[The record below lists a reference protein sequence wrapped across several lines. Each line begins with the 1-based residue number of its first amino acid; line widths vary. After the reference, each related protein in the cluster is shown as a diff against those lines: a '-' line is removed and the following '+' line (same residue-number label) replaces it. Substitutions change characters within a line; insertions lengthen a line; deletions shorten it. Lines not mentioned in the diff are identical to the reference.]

1 MGARALWKPRAQQEI
16 PMKNKD
22 VLDKPILALS
32 ESDVLTFRHLVEG
45 GVLIT
50 GGLGSGKS
58 STSGRA
64 LAMGML
70 RAGIGGLIL
79 TVKSDETAHWKDY
92 ISKAGRSDDLII
104 FSAESGLSFD
114 PLAYTWNQPGRGA
127 GYIESIIELF
137 TTLIA
142 IGKPEAH
149 ASSESRYFELAVEE
163 LMRATLVMQS
173 LAGEPI
179 SITSMNNIIV
189 SLPTE
194 PGQIETTDWQASSAA
209 AKLVEKIKARCDSLS
224 EGQLE
229 DLDNAVRFALEEWPK
244 EDPRTRSNV
253 LSTWTGMAS
262 KFTYDPLRRMFCS
275 GKYDFTPEQVTHER
289 RLILLDVPVLE
300 FGREASR
307 ICQIL
312 IKIVFQRAW
321 LRHQYVPG
329 CCNGGF
335 LFQDEF
341 SMLLHRLENHFH
353 TVVRSS
359 AIAPICLTTNILNL
373 ASEEFGENE
382 PGSKTYSFLGNLT
395 IKIFHH
401 QSDIRTRQYA
411 ADLIGQEYRY
421 LDNFSAGGRGTQAHA
436 NVGGQRHLAH
446 ILEPVELSRLV
457 KPDGQNPYAEAI
469 VYTGSVFNATKT
481 QNNPK
486 GNTYLR
492 VLFSRE
498 I

>member
-1 MGARALWKPRAQQEI
+1 
-16 PMKNKD
+16 MKNNNI
-22 VLDKPILALS
+22 LDKPILALS
-32 ESDVLTFRHLVEG
+32 DSDVLTFRHLVEG

-58 STSGRA
+58 STSGKA

-70 RAGIGGLIL
+70 RAGLGGLIL
-79 TVKSDETAHWKDY
+79 TVKSDETLHWKEY
-92 ISKAGRSDDLII
+92 IDKAGRSKDLMV

-137 TTLIA
+137 TTLMA
-142 IGKPEAH
+142 IGKPETR

-173 LAGEPI
+173 LAAEPI
-179 SITSMNNIIV
+179 SITSMNNIII

-194 PGQIETTDWQASSAA
+194 PEQIETAEWQKSSSA
-209 AKLVEKIKARCDSLS
+209 AKLVEKLKERFNNLTD
-224 EGQLE
+224 GQRE
-229 DLDNAVRFALEEWPK
+229 DLENAINFALEAWPN

-275 GKYDFTPEQVTHER
+275 GRYDFTPEQVTHER
-289 RLILLDVPVLE
+289 KLILLDVPVLE

-395 IKIFHH
+395 VKIFHH
-401 QSDIRTRQYA
+401 QSDIKTRQYA

-421 LDNFSAGGRGTQAHA
+421 LDNYSAGGSISQAHA
-436 NVGGQRHLAH
+436 NFGGHKHLAH
-446 ILEPVELSRLV
+446 IVEPVEFSRLL
-457 KPDGQNPYAEAI
+457 KPDGENPYAEAI

-481 QNNPK
+481 NSNPK

-492 VLFSRE
+492 VVFSRD

>member
-1 MGARALWKPRAQQEI
+1 
-16 PMKNKD
+16 MKNVD
-22 VLDKPILALS
+22 ILDRPILAIS
-32 ESDVLTFRHLVEG
+32 ESDILTFRDLVEG

-58 STSGRA
+58 STSGKA

-70 RAGIGGLIL
+70 RAGLGGLIL
-79 TVKSDETAHWKDY
+79 TVKSDESTHWKKY
-92 ISKAGRSDDLII
+92 IADAGRSKDLIV

-137 TTLIA
+137 TTLMA
-142 IGKPEAH
+142 IGKPETRS
-149 ASSESRYFELAVEE
+149 SSESRYFELAVEE
-163 LMRATLVMQS
+163 LMRATLVMLS
-173 LAGEPI
+173 LAAEAI
-179 SITSMNNIIV
+179 SITSMNNVIV

-194 PGQIETTDWQASSAA
+194 PGQIEIEAWQQSSFA
-209 AKLVEKIKARCDSLS
+209 AKLVAKLRDRKDTFTESQWLD
-224 EGQLE
+224 LE
-229 DLDNAVRFALEEWPK
+229 NAVHFALEMWAV
-244 EDPRTRSNV
+244 EDPRTRSNI

-275 GKYDFTPEQVTHER
+275 GRYDFTPEQVTHEHK
-289 RLILLDVPVLE
+289 LILLDIPVLE

-373 ASEEFGENE
+373 AAEEFGEGN
-382 PGSKTYSFLGNLT
+382 PGSKTYGFLGNLT
-395 IKIFHH
+395 VKIFHN
-401 QSDIRTRQYA
+401 QSDVRTREYA
-411 ADLIGQEYRY
+411 SDLIGKEWK
-421 LDNFSAGGRGTQAHA
+421 DITNWGVSAQHGEGHTSVSGHQQLT
-436 NVGGQRHLAH
+436 H
-446 ILEPVELSRLV
+446 ILDPVEFSRLM
-457 KPDGQNPYAEAI
+457 KPSGQNPFAEAI

-481 QNNPK
+481 ERNPK
-486 GNTYLR
+486 GRNYLR
-492 VLFSRE
+492 VLFSRD